1 MERVIHSFPIQE
13 DSEIRLVMVVERDGP
28 RIEWRRYAL
37 KSGSIVAQERFP
49 IRLSWIPSLM
59 EGLLQAE
66 DSLRE
71 LEVGAAVGAAEGPG
85 PNFDGTALVILP
97 ENLGQA
103 NEAALLASQTAEDEE
118 LADPSLR
125 ISGRFPRF
133 LIRAPLIVA
142 VQSKEMAGPRILTGD
157 AVDISWGG
165 LQALLPSRLSPGTVL
180 EILVGLGG
188 KRALKLPARVVWGR
202 TPEGMARAKPHGL
215 EFLPADPRLRQL
227 VEQFVLQLAQG
238 GR

>member
-1 MERVIHSFPIQE
+1 MEQVIHTFPIQD
-13 DSEIRLVMVVERDGP
+13 DSEIRLVMVVDRGGP
-28 RIEWRRYAL
+28 RIEWRRYTL
-37 KSGSIVAQERFP
+37 QGGIIVAQERFP

-59 EGLLQAE
+59 EGLTRAE
-66 DSLRE
+66 DSLRD
-71 LEVGAAVGAAEGPG
+71 LEVGAAVGTPEGLAPS
-85 PNFDGTALVILP
+85 FDGTALVILP
-97 ENLGQA
+97 EKLGQA
-103 NEAALLASQTAEDEE
+103 NEATLLTTLQEE

-133 LIRAPLIVA
+133 LVRAPLIVA
-142 VQSKEMAGPRILTGD
+142 VQGREMAGPRILTGD

-165 LQALLPSRLSPGTVL
+165 LQALLPSRLAPGTVL

-202 TPEGMARAKPHGL
+202 TPEGMTQAKPHGL

-227 VEQFVLQLAQG
+227 VEQYILQLAQG